1 MKTSKLK
8 ITRKKL
14 KNSLDI
20 AVTVISN
27 FQNLLIT
34 SQVTNLVPRALCLT
48 KILNEDISRTKRA
61 FSKI

>member
-1 MKTSKLK
+1 MSCT
-8 ITRKKL
+8 
-14 KNSLDI
+14 KNYNNN